1 MSEYSENTSLQT
13 IANHL
18 LTAKKKS
25 YAIEPVHTSIEPYGI
40 EGAYEVQA
48 IQNASLIENGHR
60 IVGRKIGLTALAVQH
75 QLGVGQPDFGTLFDY
90 MQIENEGQVLMS
102 KLVQPKI
109 EAEIAFVLKNDLNK
123 TDHSLEEIMQA
134 IDYAMPAFEIV
145 DSRIKDWKISI
156 LDTISDNASSAYFV
170 LGNDKRKLSYTELS
184 NIQMDCY
191 EDDVLVC
198 SGSGQ
203 DCLGNPINSL
213 KWLAD
218 QMTKLGTPLK
228 SKDIVLSG
236 AIGRMIP
243 VKVGSTYQA
252 KFSEF
257 SKISIT
263 FVEG

>member
-1 MSEYSENTSLQT
+1 MSEYNDITDLHT
-13 IANHL
+13 IADHL
-18 LTAKKKS
+18 LKAKKES
-25 YAIEPVHTSIEPYGI
+25 YAIAPVHTNIQSYGI
-40 EGAYEVQA
+40 EGAYKVQA
-48 IQNASLIENGHR
+48 IQNASLIHTGHR
-60 IVGRKIGLTALAVQH
+60 IVGRKIGLTALAVQR

-90 MQIENEGQVLMS
+90 MQIENEGQILMS
-102 KLVQPKI
+102 KLIQPKI
-109 EAEIAFVLKNDLNK
+109 EAEIAFVLKNDLDK
-123 TDHSLEEIMQA
+123 TDHSLEEVMQA
-134 IDYAMPAFEIV
+134 IDYAIPAFEIV

-184 NIQMDCY
+184 NLQMDLY

-203 DCLGNPINSL
+203 DCLGNPINAL

-228 SKDIVLSG
+228 SNDIVLSG
-236 AIGRMIP
+236 AIGRMIT
-243 VKVGSTYQA
+243 VKAGSTYQA
-252 KFSEF
+252 QFSEF

-263 FVEG
+263 FVED